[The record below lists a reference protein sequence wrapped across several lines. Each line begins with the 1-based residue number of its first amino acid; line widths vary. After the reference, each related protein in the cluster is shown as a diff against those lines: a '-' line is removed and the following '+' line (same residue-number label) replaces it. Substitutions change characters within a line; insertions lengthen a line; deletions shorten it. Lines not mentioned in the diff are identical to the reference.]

1 MLLILLGR
9 YDEGLAQGRR
19 AIELDPLNGFYP
31 VMYASGLHL
40 ARRYDDSIVNVR
52 AGRRSLPDLPMAH
65 CFLWYTLHAKG
76 SSGSEALGAAKGCFA
91 QYDSEVQ
98 AALDR
103 GYAEGG
109 YQRGIIR
116 ATETIASQGI
126 YASPVDIATFY
137 VMARDNG
144 RALDW
149 LSRGVDI
156 RDPNVGFVRDPN
168 FDPLRG
174 DLRFQALVRRIGLP
188 N

>member
-1 MLLILLGR
+1 MGVVF
-9 YDEGLAQGRR
+9 LAHD
-19 AIELDPLNGFYP
+19 A
-31 VMYASGLHL
+31 
-40 ARRYDDSIVNVR
+40 
-52 AGRRSLPDLPMAH
+52 
-65 CFLWYTLHAKG
+65 TLHRQVALKLLE
-76 SSGSEALGAAKGCFA
+76 SPTDDVTARARLLREARSAAAVNHPLGAAKGCFA

-126 YASPVDIATFY
+126 YVSPVDRATFY
-137 VMARDNG
+137 LMAGDNG
-144 RALDW
+144 RALEW
-149 LSRGVDI
+149 LSKAVEI